1 MYNYNPYTNYNNQF
15 NPFANQNNIQ
25 QMEQIRDQWDQKI
38 QLAQQQQQ
46 NQMQQ
51 PQIPQSQP
59 SVTQNFQLAP
69 ATNSN
74 SELEGRYAENIDEVK
89 NTFVMKTAIFATKD
103 YSTVWVKDVSGNIKI
118 FKTEEIIPRDEKDM
132 QIQALQEELNN
143 MKVIMA
149 QAMKQTSNPV
159 QAPVEEEAVVT
170 KPKTTKK

>member
-1 MYNYNPYTNYNNQF
+1 MYNYNPYTNYNSQF
-15 NPFANQNNIQ
+15 NPFNNQNNIQ
-25 QMEQIRDQWDQKI
+25 QMEQIRDQWDAKI

-51 PQIPQSQP
+51 QQQTPAAQP

-69 ATNSN
+69 TTNNN

-89 NTFVMKTAIFATKD
+89 NTFVMKTGIFASKD
-103 YSTVWVKDVSGNIKI
+103 FNTIWIKDVSGNIRT

-143 MKVIMA
+143 MKVLMA
-149 QAMKQTSNPV
+149 NAIKQTS
-159 QAPVEEEAVVT
+159 QPVEETPVV
-170 KPKTTKK
+170 KPKTIKK

>member
-15 NPFANQNNIQ
+15 NPFNNQNNIQ
-25 QMEQIRDQWDQKI
+25 QMEQIRDQWDAKI

-51 PQIPQSQP
+51 QQQTPQIPQINQS
-59 SVTQNFQLAP
+59 FQLAP
-69 ATNSN
+69 TTNSN
-74 SELEGRYAENIDEVK
+74 SDLEGRYAENIDEVK
-89 NTFVMKTAIFATKD
+89 NTFVMKTGIFASKD
-103 YSTVWVKDVSGNIKI
+103 FNTIWIKDVSGNIRT

-143 MKVIMA
+143 MKVLMA
-149 QAMKQTSNPV
+149 NAIKQTS
-159 QAPVEEEAVVT
+159 QPVEEAPVV

>member
-15 NPFANQNNIQ
+15 NPYNNQNNIQ
-25 QMEQIRDQWDQKI
+25 QMEQIRDQWDAKI

-51 PQIPQSQP
+51 QPQIAPTQP
-59 SVTQNFQLAP
+59 ITQNFQLAP
-69 ATNSN
+69 QTNSN

-89 NTFVMKTAIFATKD
+89 NTFVMKTGIFATKD
-103 YSTVWVKDVSGNIKI
+103 YGTIWIKDVSGNIKT

-143 MKVIMA
+143 MKVLMA
-149 QAMKQTSNPV
+149 NAIQQTSQPV
-159 QAPVEEEAVVT
+159 PVEPQPAPAP

>member
-1 MYNYNPYTNYNNQF
+1 MYGYNNVYTPFSNQYNPY
-15 NPFANQNNIQ
+15 NQNSIQ

-51 PQIPQSQP
+51 PQIQQQP

-89 NTFVMKTAIFATKD
+89 NTFVMKTGIFATKD
-103 YSTVWVKDVSGNIKI
+103 YSTIWVKDVSGNIKI
-118 FKTEEIIPRDEKDM
+118 FKTEEIIPKDEKDM
-132 QIQALQEELNN
+132 QIQSLQEELNS
-143 MKVIMA
+143 MKVLMA
-149 QAMKQTSNPV
+149 QAMKQTQQPV
-159 QAPVEEEAVVT
+159 QAPVEEEIVVT

>member
-1 MYNYNPYTNYNNQF
+1 MYNYNPYTNYNSQF
-15 NPFANQNNIQ
+15 NPFNNQNNIQ
-25 QMEQIRDQWDQKI
+25 QMEQIRDQWDAKI

-51 PQIPQSQP
+51 QQQTPQIPQINQS
-59 SVTQNFQLAP
+59 FQLAP
-69 ATNSN
+69 TTNNN

-89 NTFVMKTAIFATKD
+89 NTFVMKTGIFASKD
-103 YSTVWVKDVSGNIKI
+103 FNTIWIKDVSGNIRT

-143 MKVIMA
+143 MKVLMA
-149 QAMKQTSNPV
+149 NAIKQTSQP
-159 QAPVEEEAVVT
+159 APVEETPVV